1 MADYDPGPPT
11 ALAAHFAALPS
22 YADQRDLFWYD
33 WGPVFYRRRLDR
45 SARVRAVAS
54 DPGPTERIACRT
66 LVGDAGQR
74 VQGFLSKL
82 GLTHSYVLLNAFPYA
97 LHPSR
102 ARDALPL
109 LTDETHKNW
118 RNRLFDLVSGPALQA
133 IVAFGG
139 NAREASGSGTT
150 RPTSRRS
157 RSRIRPAATPATC
170 STDGEPPSPSCAP
183 SSPPTP
189 GTTTLLPTTAPG
201 SPKPTTPAS
210 RPQTSRSD
218 CPTGSAMTG
227 GDARP
232 DPATTTPSNDPPTTP
247 TTRSSGRPLNKGPEQ
262 TPFIIGSSRRPT

>member
-22 YADQRDLFWYD
+22 YAGQRDLFWYD

-139 NAREASGSGTT
+139 KRPGGLRQWDNAPNV
-150 RPTSRRS
+150 PTVA
-157 RSRIRPAATPATC
+157 IPH
-170 STDGEPPSPSCAP
+170 P
-183 SSPPTP
+183 SSRNTRDLLDRWRAAVTELRAVVTPDAGHDNVAPNYGTRFTEADYTRIPASDLPFGLPDWFGDDRWGPQARPRHNNSVERPPDDP
-189 GTTTLLPTTAPG
+189 DHTLLWQA
-201 SPKPTTPAS
+201 
-210 RPQTSRSD
+210 
-218 CPTGSAMTG
+218 
-227 GDARP
+227 
-232 DPATTTPSNDPPTTP
+232 
-247 TTRSSGRPLNKGPEQ
+247 PEQ
-262 TPFIIGSSRRPT
+262 GS